1 MGVRLAIDDF
11 GTGYSSLTVLRDL
24 PIRELKIDRSF
35 ISGLVNNS
43 ADERLVRSTIG
54 LAHDFDVIAVAEGV
68 EDEATLNRLAELGC
82 DHAQGYYFS
91 RPVGLDALIQ
101 WFEAPSLAAA
111 ARTALNP
118 SELRSHAWHRSHRRI
133 HPEAHP
139 GGAWSGAARRRACR
153 CVRREL
159 QGRLVEPRQH
169 HHRGHRRLVNDKDGT
184 ATLTVVSLVPGH
196 SASAVANLTN
206 SGDVD
211 ADLSLSAGTV
221 TNTPASP
228 ALSAKLDLDVADLG
242 DPACSVACP
251 PPVTIYSGKLGAFTT
266 TSPLIRLAPLETHR
280 VRFTVSFPDGGVGA
294 DNAYQL
300 AQTSLGMTWKLA
312 QR

>member
-1 MGVRLAIDDF
+1 MRG
-11 GTGYSSLTVLRDL
+11 
-24 PIRELKIDRSF
+24 IDRIGASSPRR
-35 ISGLVNNS
+35 ILV
-43 ADERLVRSTIG
+43 ALGVVL
-54 LAHDFDVIAVAEGV
+54 LAGA
-68 EDEATLNRLAELGC
+68 
-82 DHAQGYYFS
+82 
-91 RPVGLDALIQ
+91 
-101 WFEAPSLAAA
+101 LAAA
-111 ARTALNP
+111 
-118 SELRSHAWHRSHRRI
+118 
-133 HPEAHP
+133 
-139 GGAWSGAARRRACR
+139 SGANFKAVSSNPGSTITAGI
-153 CVRREL
+153 V
-159 QGRLVEPRQH
+159 
-169 HHRGHRRLVNDKDGT
+169 RLVNDKNGS

-251 PPVTIYSGKLGAFTT
+251 PPVTIYSGKLGALTT